1 MSRSGYVKT
10 LNENEISYSYNTIG
24 TNEDTLMSVTP
35 KNNYEIRWIDWISP
49 NTGGDS
55 PWRRSDRSQHAE
67 EYPNIKKGMS
77 WEDIKR
83 ILNELT
89 KEEIEMEDKKDI
101 MKVYEV
107 VVIDKR
113 SCEILGEQKVTAR
126 DTETAAFQLD
136 LTGDVKK
143 RVKND
148 EIKFIFKEL
157 GSFEVIRDKDN

>member
-1 MSRSGYVKT
+1 MGRSGYMKT
-10 LNENEISYSYNTIG
+10 PDAKEVSYSYDTISTG
-24 TNEDTLMSVTP
+24 GDTLMSVAP
-35 KNNYEIRWIDWISP
+35 KYDYEIHWIDWTSP
-49 NTGGDS
+49 NTGGDT
-55 PWRRSDRSQHAE
+55 PWKRPNREPWPNEPRDKNVVDWE
-67 EYPNIKKGMS
+67 E
-77 WEDIKR
+77 IKR
-83 ILNELT
+83 ILDEPT
-89 KEEIEMEDKKDI
+89 KEEIEMENRKDI

-107 VVIDKR
+107 VVVDKR

-157 GSFEVIRDKDN
+157 GSFEVIRDKED